1 MKITELT
8 NLFVGYN
15 KSEDFRV
22 LICALDSEEAMNIV
36 RGYAAC
42 AHLSSDPSDWSIS
55 ELKDVNTHF
64 DCDYVITSGDES

>member
-15 KSEDFRV
+15 ESEDFRV
-22 LICALDSEEAMNIV
+22 LICALDEQEAMNIV
-36 RGYAAC
+36 RSYATD
-42 AHLSSDPSDWSIS
+42 AHLSSDPSDWDIS
-55 ELKDVNTHF
+55 EFKDVDTHF